1 MATTYLSRTPSSAS
15 NRKTWTWSGWL
26 KRAVKSD
33 SNNSRI
39 FASGTGS
46 SDYTSW
52 YMYAPEGTDGTL
64 QFQNRISGTTTSVAL
79 NRKFRDVNAW
89 MHLVIAM
96 DTTQANASDRM
107 KIYVNGV
114 QETSFSTFNPPAQNV
129 DTWVN
134 NNNSHTI
141 GSSDTTGYTPRY
153 WAGSMSHINF
163 VDGTALT
170 PSSFG
175 STDSTTGEWKIN
187 TAPNVT
193 YGTNGYFIL
202 KDGNSVT
209 DQSTNSNNWTV
220 AGGTLTKTEDCP
232 SNVFATL
239 NPLDNYYANSTFS
252 NGNTSQ
258 TSNAGAYGWVPSTL
272 GMTTGKFYAE
282 CKQTG
287 FSGGSNYNLI
297 GITGSQNDAST
308 HHLGQIAYTAGYY
321 AQGNVYNQSG
331 STTSTYASY
340 TTNDIIGV
348 ALDLDN
354 NKLYFSKNGVW
365 QNSGDPTSG
374 ATGTGA
380 LNITA
385 PSAMTGATATGVYR
399 FASGDYGNTVV
410 VNNSWNFGNGYFGS
424 TQISSAGTNAS
435 GIGIFEYDV
444 PTGYTALSTK
454 GLNL

>member
-89 MHLVIAM
+89 YHLVIAM

-107 KIYVNGV
+107 KIYINGV

-153 WAGSMSHINF
+153 WSGSMSHINF

-187 TAPNVT
+187 TSPNVT

-209 DQSTNSNNWTV
+209 DQSPNTNNWTV

-239 NPLDNYYANSTFS
+239 NPLSSLSTFS
-252 NGNTSQ
+252 YGNTEAEFSSGSGYQ
-258 TSNAGAYGWVPSTL
+258 TTTTTL
-272 GMTTGKFYAE
+272 GMTSGKYYCEA
-282 CKQTG
+282 KVTVNGNYPG
-287 FSGGSNYNLI
+287 FGICETNSSHASKLDTADWLGSSGGGIGWYVGTTSGNAIYYN
-297 GITGSQNDAST
+297 G
-308 HHLGQIAYTAGYY
+308 
-321 AQGNVYNQSG
+321 SG
-331 STTSTYASY
+331 STGPTSFS
-340 TTNDIIGV
+340 TNDIIGM
-348 ALDLDN
+348 ALDLDSAQN
-354 NKLYFSKNGVW
+354 TLKYYKNGTLVST
-365 QNSGDPTSG
+365 QNISTSSNG
-374 ATGTGA
+374 W
-380 LNITA
+380 
-385 PSAMTGATATGVYR
+385 MFGVTH
-399 FASGDYGNTVV
+399 NT
-410 VNNSWNFGNGYFGS
+410 NQTPARSKFNFGNGYFR
-424 TQISSAGTNAS
+424 TTAVSSAGTNAS
-435 GIGIFEYDV
+435 GNGIFEYDV
-444 PTGYTALSTK
+444 PTGFTALSTK

>member
-1 MATTYLSRTPSSAS
+1 MTTQ
-15 NRKTWTWSGWL
+15 
-26 KRAVKSD
+26 
-33 SNNSRI
+33 
-39 FASGTGS
+39 GS
-46 SDYTSW
+46 SIKGTFSCWFKLANDNLTGGFLGHYYSNAYNFDICMQLGHIEVADYRTA
-52 YMYAPEGTDGTL
+52 YIL
-64 QFQNRISGTTTSVAL
+64 RKRTTA
-79 NRKFRDVNAW
+79 KYRDVNAW
-89 MHLVIAM
+89 YHLYVAIDRSLA
-96 DTTQANASDRM
+96 TASDRC
-107 KIYVNGV
+107 KIYVNGERITDF
-114 QETSFSTFNPPAQNV
+114 QSSEDQDYSQQTSGGHTGSISM
-129 DTWVN
+129 N
-134 NNNSHTI
+134 NDYTARVGLRY
-141 GSSDTTGYTPRY
+141 GSSDFFN
-153 WAGSMSHINF
+153 GSISHMHW
-163 VDGTALT
+163 VDGSVIDIAQ
-170 PSSFG
+170 FG
-175 STDSTTGEWKIN
+175 STDTTTGEWKIN
-187 TAPNVT
+187 TSPTVAD
-193 YGTNGYFIL
+193 YGTNGFFIL
-202 KDGNSVT
+202 KDGNTIT
-209 DQSTNSNNWTV
+209 DQSSGGSYNFSLG
-220 AGGTLTKTEDCP
+220 GGTLTKTEDCP

-239 NPLDNYYANSTFS
+239 NPLDNYYASSTFS

-258 TSNAGAYGWVPSTL
+258 TSNAGAYAWVPSTL

-287 FSGGSNYNLI
+287 FSGGSNYDLI

-308 HHLGQIAYTAGYY
+308 HHLGQIAYTVGYY

-410 VNNSWNFGNGYFGS
+410 VNNSWNFGNGYFG
-424 TQISSAGTNAS
+424 TTAVSSAGTNAS
-435 GIGIFEYDV
+435 GNGIFEYDV

>member
-89 MHLVIAM
+89 YHLVIAM

-107 KIYVNGV
+107 KIYINGV

-187 TAPNVT
+187 TSPNVT

-209 DQSTNSNNWTV
+209 DQSPNTNNWTV
-220 AGGTLTKTEDCP
+220 AAGTLTKTEDNP

-239 NPLDNYYANSTFS
+239 NPLSSLSTFS
-252 NGNTSQ
+252 YGNTEAEFSSGSGYQ
-258 TSNAGAYGWVPSTL
+258 TTTTTL
-272 GMTTGKFYAE
+272 GMTSGKYYCEA
-282 CKQTG
+282 KVTVNGNYPG
-287 FSGGSNYNLI
+287 FGICETNSSHASKSDNADWLGSSGGGIGWYVGTTSGNAIYYN
-297 GITGSQNDAST
+297 A
-308 HHLGQIAYTAGYY
+308 
-321 AQGNVYNQSG
+321 SG
-331 STTSTYASY
+331 STGPTSFS
-340 TTNDIIGV
+340 TNDIIGM
-348 ALDLDN
+348 ALDLDSAQN
-354 NKLYFSKNGVW
+354 TLKYYKNGTLVST
-365 QNSGDPTSG
+365 QNISTSSNG
-374 ATGTGA
+374 W
-380 LNITA
+380 
-385 PSAMTGATATGVYR
+385 MFGVTH
-399 FASGDYGNTVV
+399 NT
-410 VNNSWNFGNGYFGS
+410 NQTPARSKFNFGNGYFRS
-424 TQISSAGTNAS
+424 TAVSSAGTNAS
-435 GIGIFEYDV
+435 GNGIFEYDV

>member
-89 MHLVIAM
+89 YHLVIAM

-107 KIYVNGV
+107 KIYINGV

-153 WAGSMSHINF
+153 WSGSMSHINF

-187 TAPNVT
+187 TSPNVT

-209 DQSTNSNNWTV
+209 DQSPNTNNWTV
-220 AGGTLTKTEDCP
+220 AGGTLTKTEDNP
-232 SNVFATL
+232 SNVFATM
-239 NPLDNYYANSTFS
+239 NPLHKSLNTDRSFA
-252 NGNTSQ
+252 NGNTYVVLGG
-258 TSNAGAYGWVPSTL
+258 TARVPEVSTL
-272 GMTTGKFYAE
+272 GMTSGKFYAE
-282 CKQTG
+282 AKVTG
-287 FSGGSNYNLI
+287 GSGGNSI
-297 GITGSQNDAST
+297 FGITGEMHRSNATDYLGTDAYDYSYLGGTGNKINTNNDSSYGAT
-308 HHLGQIAYTAGYY
+308 
-321 AQGNVYNQSG
+321 
-331 STTSTYASY
+331 Y
-340 TTNDIIGV
+340 TTGDIIGIAV
-348 ALDLDN
+348 DLDN
-354 NKLYFSKNGVW
+354 LKIYFSKNGVW

-374 ATGTGA
+374 STGTGSA
-380 LNITA
+380 FTLTA
-385 PSAMTGATATGVYR
+385 PSSTNDGAYF
-399 FASGDYGNTVV
+399 FACSDDNAYAEQRVA
-410 VNNSWNFGNGYFGS
+410 WNFGNGDFSGNGI
-424 TQISSAGTNAS
+424 TSAGTNAS

>member
-89 MHLVIAM
+89 YHLVIAM

-107 KIYVNGV
+107 KIYINGV

-129 DTWVN
+129 DIWVN

-153 WAGSMSHINF
+153 WSGSMSHINF

-187 TAPNVT
+187 TSPNVT

-209 DQSTNSNNWTV
+209 DQSPNTNNWRV

-239 NPLDNYYANSTFS
+239 NPLSSLSTFS
-252 NGNTSQ
+252 YGNTEAEFSGGSGYQ
-258 TSNAGAYGWVPSTL
+258 TTTTTL
-272 GMTTGKFYAE
+272 GMTSGKYYCEA
-282 CKQTG
+282 KVTVNGNYPG
-287 FSGGSNYNLI
+287 FGICETNSSHASKLDTADWLGSSGGGIGWYVGTTSGNAIYYN
-297 GITGSQNDAST
+297 G
-308 HHLGQIAYTAGYY
+308 
-321 AQGNVYNQSG
+321 SG
-331 STTSTYASY
+331 STGPTSFS
-340 TTNDIIGV
+340 TNDIIGM
-348 ALDLDN
+348 ALDLDSAQN
-354 NKLYFSKNGVW
+354 TLKYYKNGTLVST
-365 QNSGDPTSG
+365 QNISTSSNG
-374 ATGTGA
+374 W
-380 LNITA
+380 
-385 PSAMTGATATGVYR
+385 MFGVTH
-399 FASGDYGNTVV
+399 NT
-410 VNNSWNFGNGYFGS
+410 NQTPARSKFNFGNGYFR
-424 TQISSAGTNAS
+424 TTAVSSAGTNAS
-435 GIGIFEYDV
+435 GNGIFEYDV
-444 PTGYTALSTK
+444 PTGFTALSTK